1 MVFDI
6 DAGVRHQRRRNTNDD
21 HRGDAGVAPDVRCMA
36 PHEGCTMFVVAPDW
50 DFMATASAG
59 RQRGQGTVRLWDL
72 DSGDAVVNF
81 QVSPSHC

>member
-6 DAGVRHQRRRNTNDD
+6 DAGVRHQRRRTQTMITVVT
-21 HRGDAGVAPDVRCMA
+21 RGWPLTYVVWLRT
-36 PHEGCTMFVVAPDW
+36 EGCTMFVVAPDW